1 MALTREQILGKTV
14 IGALE
19 ICNDDNEVVEVVEIV
34 GQVMDINEEQGIL
47 ICNHDTKKA
56 IGLPLNFN
64 AFKTAEKGFYTMKSG
79 ARIKNPDLTCIMRII
94 KN

>member
-1 MALTREQILGKTV
+1 MALTKEQILGKSV

-19 ICNDDNEVVEVVEIV
+19 ICNNDNEIVEVVEIV
-34 GQVMDINEEQGIL
+34 GQVMEISEEQGIL

-64 AFKTAEKGFYTMKSG
+64 AFKPAEKGYYSLTTG
-79 ARIKNPDLTCIMRII
+79 AKIKNPDLTCIMRII